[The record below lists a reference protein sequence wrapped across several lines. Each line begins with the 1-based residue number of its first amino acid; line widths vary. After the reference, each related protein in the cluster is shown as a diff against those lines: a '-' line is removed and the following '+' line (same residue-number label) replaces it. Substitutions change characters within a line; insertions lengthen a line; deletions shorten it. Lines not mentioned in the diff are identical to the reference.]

1 MKKLIPALLL
11 SVLLLNGIS
20 TGIQAQ
26 QATRVELVA
35 MKKTKEA
42 IAALNITP
50 DAVVPYKTVGDVTL
64 NLSVFNPTD
73 SSKKPSACIVF
84 FFGGG
89 FKIGTPD
96 QFYPQCEFLAS
107 RGIVAISAE
116 YRTKSTHGTPPNIC
130 VTDAKSAMRWVR
142 AHAKELNIDP
152 NRIAA
157 GGGSAGGFLAATTAT
172 STCFDEKGEDTSVS
186 CVPNALVIFNSNF
199 NRGPGT
205 LGFNAVK
212 KMLGDNWTCY
222 SPLHCIKPG
231 FPPTIYQVGT
241 NDRFIPLDEAKLIK
255 SEIEKVG
262 SRCDL
267 HIYEG
272 QEHSFYNYAWKEG
285 TYYEITLNEA
295 DNFLASIG
303 WYKK

>member
-1 MKKLIPALLL
+1 MKNLIQTLLLTVLLL
-11 SVLLLNGIS
+11 SGVNNPI
-20 TGIQAQ
+20 IAQ
-26 QATRVELVA
+26 KASREELVEMA
-35 MKKTKEA
+35 KVKKA
-42 IAALNITP
+42 IASLNITP

-64 NLSVFNPTD
+64 NLSVF
-73 SSKKPSACIVF
+73 KPSGDNKRPAACVVF

-116 YRTKSTHGTPPNIC
+116 YRIKTVHGTSPITC

-186 CVPNALVIFNSNF
+186 CVPNALVILNSNF
-199 NRGPGT
+199 SRGPGSM
-205 LGFNAVK
+205 GFDAVK
-212 KMLGDNWTCY
+212 KMLGDNWICF

-272 QEHSFYNYAWKEG
+272 QGHSFYNYGWKEG
-285 TYYEITLNEA
+285 KYYEITLTEI